1 MRSPVLLCVDDS
13 LHLLQVRK
21 NNLESLGYF
30 VITATTARSA
40 IAALQEMAV
49 DAVIIDYRQEGLDS
63 EAVAFHIKQR
73 FPQQPIILLSAY
85 SEMPQRILW
94 LVDEYLMRS
103 DGVERLVQMIE
114 RVTRA
119 REKQARC
126 SAPATRRYGAAA

>member
-40 IAALQEMAV
+40 IAALQETAV